1 MKTRIV
7 GLALLLLGCSTA
19 LHADPIAIT
28 SGQFT
33 ITNSLTGAGPMML
46 SSDRFNI
53 GMFVFSSASPSGF
66 CFTCIPGQNIDFS
79 LRAGDFGGGAGTID
93 GVSYTGLE
101 IGGHLDFQTTA
112 APSSTTICRFRC
124 PGSSSPFDGTARSST
139 FLLSG
144 KDGSPC
150 H

>member
-79 LRAGDFGGGAGTID
+79 LRARSEEHT
-93 GVSYTGLE
+93 SELQSR
-101 IGGHLDFQTTA
+101 GHLV
-112 APSSTTICRFRC
+112 CR
-124 PGSSSPFDGTARSST
+124 
-139 FLLSG
+139 LLL
-144 KDGSPC
+144 
-150 H
+150 